1 MTKERLRLKTKDIVL
16 IGIMISVMEV
26 VKLSLSFIAGV
37 ELVSLLF
44 IIYTLYFRE
53 KMIYVLPA
61 YYLIEGVLYGFTIWW
76 LSYLYIW
83 AMLVLIAYLFRKCQ
97 SVWFWSILS
106 GTFGLLFGLLC
117 TPIYLFTGGIGMAVS
132 WWISG
137 IPTDIVHGISN
148 FILCLILFKPLSRVI
163 KMIN

>member
-83 AMLVLIAYLFRKCQ
+83 AMLVFIAYLFRKCQ